1 VFILGCILII
11 VYIIMKVVYPPI
23 KKSMTPEGKRIKH
36 KELRGYLKQK
46 YGDDEGKGIYKDF
59 VKMLRRRGYY

>member
-1 VFILGCILII
+1 
-11 VYIIMKVVYPPI
+11 MRAVYPSV

-46 YGDDEGKGIYKDF
+46 YGEDEGKGMYKDF
-59 VKMLRRRGYY
+59 VKTLRKRGFY